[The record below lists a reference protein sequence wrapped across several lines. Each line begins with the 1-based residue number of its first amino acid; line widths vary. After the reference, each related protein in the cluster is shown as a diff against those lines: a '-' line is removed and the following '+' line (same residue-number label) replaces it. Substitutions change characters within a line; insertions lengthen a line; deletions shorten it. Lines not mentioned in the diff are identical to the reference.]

1 MDINLKDYEK
11 DYYGFVYETTNLK
24 NGKKY
29 IGQKK
34 FTRGYENYLGS
45 GKYLKP
51 DIKKYGKENFKRDI
65 LAIANTQELL
75 NELEKHFI
83 TVNDAVKSDNYY
95 NDINHGQCGNV
106 FANKT
111 EEEMKEISKK
121 MSKSLKG
128 KFSGANHPMF
138 GHSCTEFMTEEKI
151 QQWKENISRTSSSE
165 NNGMYGK
172 KHTDEAKE
180 KMSKSLKGKFSG
192 ANHPRARAIVQLDK
206 DNNFI
211 KEWTCIQDA
220 INNVPKTS
228 KISECCSG
236 YRNTSGGYKW
246 MYKED
251 YEKMISDTD

>member
-34 FTRGYENYLGS
+34 FTKGYENYLGS

-51 DIKKYGKENFKRDI
+51 DIKKCGKENFKRDI
-65 LAIANTQELL
+65 LAIAKTQELL
-75 NELEKHFI
+75 NDLENHFI
-83 TVNDAVKSDNYY
+83 AVNDAVKSDNYY
-95 NDINHGQCGNV
+95 NKANRGQHGNV

-111 EEEMKEISKK
+111 EEEMKEIKKK
-121 MSKSLKG
+121 MSESLKG
-128 KFSGANHPMF
+128 KKHTDEAKEKISRASSGANHPMF
-138 GHSCTEFMTEEKI
+138 
-151 QQWKENISRTSSSE
+151 
-165 NNGMYGK
+165 GK

-180 KMSKSLKGKFSG
+180 KMSESLKGKFSG
-192 ANHPRARAIVQLDK
+192 SNHPGARAIVQLDK

-211 KEWTCIQDA
+211 KEWDCIQDA

-228 KISECCSG
+228 KIGECCRG
-236 YRNTSGGYKW
+236 CRNTSGGYKW

-251 YEKMISDTD
+251 YEKMISDKND